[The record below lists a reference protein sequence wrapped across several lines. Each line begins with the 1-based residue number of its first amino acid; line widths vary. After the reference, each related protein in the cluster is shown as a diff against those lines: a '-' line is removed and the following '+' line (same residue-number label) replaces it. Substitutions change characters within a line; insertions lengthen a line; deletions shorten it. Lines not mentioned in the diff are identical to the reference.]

1 MKTHESANE
10 RLASA
15 FKVLDSDPN
24 GAETVFQTIIK
35 EDENTEAYWGIAKI
49 RIQNEKFDEAVKYLK
64 ISIGTKPNEAKYL
77 YDLSFC
83 LFKLRQVQSGLET
96 FDNACRLSPGKYS
109 ERIKIANLLIE
120 INELSESVVIYK
132 QLYTELPNEPNINL
146 NLGAVYDN
154 LKKFEEAIFHFEK
167 AIQIKPKFSKGFYNL
182 ATVQEKI
189 GLEKKAI
196 KNYLSAIEYDKYFAL
211 PYFNLGR
218 IFFQNKEY
226 TSALRMYDEFL
237 KSDPNNSTALR
248 NRCLIKGILGL
259 FEGARRD
266 AVRVRK
272 LSNLNTDDLEAV
284 RSTYY
289 HTIAFDLFKNYNKN
303 QKKINFKI
311 NKNLTE
317 KNLEIVTFFVP
328 TEKKYYE
335 NKTSIKNSW
344 DFFLQNFY
352 KRSKKILPN
361 SEVILLTT
369 NDAILPDD
377 LPPYKIIRV
386 SADATALMYTRLL
399 AQLNY
404 LESRSPN
411 IISFFLDLDVY
422 INKIPLDLISYDHHV
437 SLTVRGFMPPVNAG
451 VIYLSESEKAVEFF
465 KKTKLIYDFL
475 INQSLKVKDIEKADF
490 SKWWGDQISICVAA
504 DIINVTML
512 DNKEYMLDEI
522 KIRLLDC
529 DLYNFDP
536 IKIDQNL
543 LSIDFNDKYFIHF
556 KGNVNN
562 EELKIL
568 EKFYAK

>member
-1 MKTHESANE
+1 MNAFNSINE

-15 FKVLDSDPN
+15 FKVLDSDSN
-24 GAETVFQTIIK
+24 EAENIFQTIIK
-35 EDENTEAYWGIAKI
+35 EEENPEAYWGIAKAKI
-49 RIQNEKFDEAVKYLK
+49 KKEKFDDAEKFLK
-64 ISIGTKPNEAKYL
+64 ISIGIKSNEAKYL
-77 YDLSFC
+77 YDMSYC
-83 LFKLRQVQSGLET
+83 LIKLRKQQSGLVFFE
-96 FDNACRLSPGKYS
+96 NACRLSPEKYS
-109 ERIKIANLLIE
+109 DRVKIANLLIE
-120 INELSESVVIYK
+120 INELSESVQIYK

-154 LKKFEEAIFHFEK
+154 LKNYDEAIFHFEK
-167 AIQIKPKFSKGFYNL
+167 AIQIRPKFSKGLYNL

-196 KNYLSAIEYDKYFAL
+196 SNYLSAIEHDKYFDL

-218 IFFQNKEY
+218 LYLQNKEY
-226 TSALRMYDEFL
+226 TSALRMYDEFI
-237 KSDPNNSTALR
+237 KSNPSNSAALR

-289 HTIAFDLFKNYNKN
+289 HTIAFDIFKDYNKN
-303 QKKINFKI
+303 RKKINFKI
-311 NKNLTE
+311 CKNITE
-317 KNLEIVTFFVP
+317 KKLDIVTFYVP
-328 TEKKYYE
+328 SGKKYYQ
-335 NKTSIKNSW
+335 NKTSFKNSW

-361 SEVILLTT
+361 SEVVLLTT
-369 NDAILPDD
+369 DDAVLPED

-411 IISFFLDLDVY
+411 TVSLFLDLDVY
-422 INKIPLDLISYDHHV
+422 INQIPLDLISYDHHV
-437 SLTVRGFMPPVNAG
+437 SLTVRGYMPPVNAG
-451 VIYLSESEKAVEFF
+451 VFYLSENVKALEFLR
-465 KKTKLIYDFL
+465 KTKLVYDFL
-475 INQSLKVKDIEKADF
+475 INQSSKVKAIAKADF
-490 SKWWGDQISICVAA
+490 SKWWGDQISMCVAA

-512 DNKEYMLDEI
+512 DKKEYILDEI

-536 IKIDQNL
+536 KAIDKNL
-543 LSIDFNDKYFIHF
+543 FSTDFNDKYFIHF
-556 KGNVNN
+556 KGNVNSD
-562 EELKIL
+562 ELEVL
-568 EKFYAK
+568 EKFYAN